1 MCQATSRETE
11 ITGSK
16 NQFVKAKIRVQLKL
30 FEACFVS
37 TNIWDRSIG
46 NTWKK
51 EEIKEIERI
60 QEKALTLIWVGFL
73 GGLLCGRGWRKG
85 GVG

>member
-1 MCQATSRETE
+1 MCEATSREKE

-46 NTWKK
+46 NT
-51 EEIKEIERI
+51 
-60 QEKALTLIWVGFL
+60 
-73 GGLLCGRGWRKG
+73 
-85 GVG
+85 